1 MDLAHLKKSRGL
13 KRIAM
18 ALAALLV
25 VWALAWLLVPPLL
38 KHEIELRGSQALG
51 RQLTVGQVD
60 FKPWSL
66 ELTLQD
72 LTLAS
77 RDGHTPQLS
86 IGRLYIDGELQSLF
100 RLAPVVDALV
110 VERPVL
116 AVRRLDEGHYDI
128 DDLIELA
135 TQPSSPDD
143 KPRHFALYNLV
154 LSGGAIDFD
163 DEPVHA
169 RHELRDLS
177 LSLPFLSNL
186 ESRREVKVLPR
197 LAFVLNGSHFDS
209 QASTTP
215 FAPGRATEADFRI
228 QHFDLG
234 PYLAYLPA
242 NLPVRPRAAVLDA
255 DLKLSF
261 HEQDPPVLSL
271 SGRVTAHDVA
281 LAGSDEAPILAFP
294 SLRLDISDLRPL
306 ERSLHLAALDWQ
318 GPDLA
323 LRRDAHGRLLGL
335 GMPSTATRPDAGTSA
350 PPWQVRV
357 DALSVQGG
365 RVDWQD
371 DRPQAAAHMRLGDVG
386 LKAADLSWPM
396 QQAAQFSGGATLLA
410 TEGKG
415 SALAGGRLQF
425 EGKGTD
431 QAASVSVRL
440 QGVPLA
446 LADPYL
452 KSVLRPDL
460 AGRLSLVGGL
470 GWRAPDLVLQ
480 IPELTV
486 EDLSLRQAQQN
497 LISWQLL
504 RLGDLHLDLA
514 HRRVSVAAASLQ
526 QPKIGVARDAQG
538 HWMYE
543 AWLQSA
549 QGPAPG
555 VTSASATEG
564 PAWQVSLGHLDLRKG
579 GVSWHDAATGGRPV
593 ALELEDVGLQLGS
606 VGHSTEGFSSRPA
619 SLQWAARVGA
629 GKAGLGHLAYK
640 GQLTLAPLA
649 AEGRLEA
656 SRLPLEALE
665 PYFADILNIELL
677 RADAS
682 FRGQVVYA
690 QEAAGPRMHVQGD
703 ASLEDVRVN
712 SVLAQIG
719 ADAGP
724 PISDELLSWKALG
737 LQGIDLALRP
747 DSPLQLAVQ
756 ETSLSDFYA
765 RVVISDSGRI
775 NLQGLLRSAAPGG
788 GPVSASAQAPAGAAP
803 SQAGASPVIRFGPV
817 SLVQGHVSFSDHFI
831 RPNYSADLTDLTGR
845 LSAFSSDTSGPGGAQ
860 LADLEL
866 RGRAQG
872 SGSLEITGQVNP
884 LAHPLA
890 LNIQGKVHD
899 IDLPPLSPY
908 AVKYAGYGIERGKL
922 SVNVAYKVQP
932 NGQLEA
938 SNNIVLNQLSF
949 GDPVE
954 GSASHL
960 PVKLAVALLADSH
973 GVIDVDLPIS
983 GSLNDPDFRLAPI
996 IGRLLLNLV
1005 AKAITA
1011 PFSLLAHAFGGHEA
1025 QPDRVPFPVGS
1036 AELQTPARQ
1045 ILGPVAQALKDR
1057 PALKL
1062 TVAGV
1067 VDPQVERDGYRQER
1081 LTQMLQAEKSR
1092 EMAKAGQAAEARPP
1106 VLPEERPA
1114 LLKAVYRRTDIPKP
1128 RNLLGLAKDLP
1139 DGEMENLLLTSIP
1152 VTDELLQ
1159 ALATQRGE
1167 AVRDYLAGQ
1176 GVPEDRLFL
1185 GAAKLLGADAR
1196 SQPGAALQLDAR

>member
-1 MDLAHLKKSRGL
+1 
-13 KRIAM
+13 M
-18 ALAALLV
+18 ALAALLAL
-25 VWALAWLLVPPLL
+25 WALAWLLVPPLL
-38 KHEIELRGSQALG
+38 KHELELRGSQALG
-51 RQLTVGQVD
+51 RQLTVGHVD

-77 RDGHTPQLS
+77 RDGHAPQLS
-86 IGRLYIDGELQSLF
+86 IGRLYIDAELQSLF
-100 RLAPVVDALV
+100 RLAPVVDAVV

-116 AVRRLDEGHYDI
+116 AVHRLDDGHYDV

-143 KPRHFALYNLV
+143 KPWHFALYNLV
-154 LSGGAIDFD
+154 LSDGAIDFD
-163 DEPVHA
+163 DGPVHA
-169 RHELRDLS
+169 RHELRDLR

-197 LAFVLNGSHFDS
+197 LAFVLNGSHFDT

-215 FAPGRATEADFRI
+215 FAPSRATEADFRI
-228 QHFDLG
+228 QHFDLA

-261 HEQDPPVLSL
+261 QEQAQPVLSL
-271 SGRVTAHDVA
+271 SGRVTAHEVT
-281 LAGSDEAPILAFP
+281 LAGSGGAQVLAFP
-294 SLRLDISDLRPL
+294 SLSLDISDLRPL

-323 LRRDAHGRLLGL
+323 LHRDAHGHLTGL
-335 GMPSTATRPDAGTSA
+335 ALPQTPARPDAGTSA

-371 DRPQAAAHMRLGDVG
+371 ERPEGAAHVRLGDVG
-386 LKAADLSWPM
+386 FKATGLTWPM
-396 QQAAQFSGGATLLA
+396 QQAAQFSGGATLLP
-410 TEGKG
+410 TEAG
-415 SALAGGRLQF
+415 SAASTGGRLQF

-440 QGVPLA
+440 QGLPLA
-446 LADPYL
+446 LANPYL

-470 GWRAPDLVLQ
+470 GWRAPELVLQ

-497 LISWQLL
+497 LLSWQHL

-514 HRRVSVAAASLQ
+514 HRSVSVAAASLE
-526 QPKIGVARDAQG
+526 QPQVGVARDAQG

-543 AWLQSA
+543 AWLQSGQTQA
-549 QGPAPG
+549 PAAVPEA
-555 VTSASATEG
+555 ASAGAVQG

-593 ALELEDVGLQLGS
+593 ALELGDVGLQLGP
-606 VGHSTEGFSSRPA
+606 VGHGAEGFSSRPA
-619 SLQWAARVGA
+619 PLQWAARVGS

-649 AEGRLEA
+649 ADGRLEA
-656 SRLPLEALE
+656 SRLPLQALE

-682 FRGQVVYA
+682 FRGRVAYA
-690 QEAAGPRMHVQGD
+690 QEAAGPRVQVQGD
-703 ASLEDVRVN
+703 AALEDVRVN

-737 LQGIDLALRP
+737 LQGIDLGLRP
-747 DSPLQLAVQ
+747 GSPLQLAVQ
-756 ETSLSDFYA
+756 ETALSDFYA

-775 NLQGLLRSAAPGG
+775 NLQGLLRSAAPAG
-788 GPVSASAQAPAGAAP
+788 GPAWAPAQAPAAAAA

-817 SLVQGHVSFSDHFI
+817 SLVHGHVSFSDHFI

-845 LSAFSSDTSGPGGAQ
+845 LSAFSSDSSGPGGAR

-872 SGSLEITGQVNP
+872 TGSLEVTGQVNP

-908 AVKYAGYGIERGKL
+908 AAKYAGYGIERGKL

-949 GDPVE
+949 GEPVE

-1025 QPDRVPFPVGS
+1025 QPDSVPFPAGS

-1067 VDPQVERDGYRQER
+1067 VDPQTERDGYRQAR

-1092 EMAKAGQAAEARPP
+1092 ELAKAGQPAEARPP
-1106 VLPEERPA
+1106 VLAQERPA

-1139 DGEMENLLLTSIP
+1139 DGEMETLLLASIP
-1152 VTDELLQ
+1152 VSDELLQ